1 MGAAAGAVS
10 EKPIIMSEKSEE
22 TQELVLSAL
31 ASNILFKHTQ
41 PGHDLI
47 YTTSARVVQCHTVIQ
62 LDVEPKDKNLR
73 SVP

>member
-31 ASNILFKHTQ
+31 ASNILFNHLEEAAVLNLVMTLST
-41 PGHDLI
+41 PPVLEW
-47 YTTSARVVQCHTVIQ
+47 YSAIQ
-62 LDVEPKDKNLR
+62 SFN
-73 SVP
+73 

>member
-31 ASNILFKHTQ
+31 ASNILFNH
-41 PGHDLI
+41 LEE
-47 YTTSARVVQCHTVIQ
+47 AAV
-62 LDVEPKDKNLR
+62 LNLVMNSWPWR
-73 SVP
+73 C